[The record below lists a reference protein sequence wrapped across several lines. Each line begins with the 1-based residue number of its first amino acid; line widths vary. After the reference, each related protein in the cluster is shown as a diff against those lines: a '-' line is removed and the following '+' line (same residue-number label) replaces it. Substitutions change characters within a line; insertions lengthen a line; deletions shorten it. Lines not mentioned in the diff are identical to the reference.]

1 MSETQDKNQKK
12 IFDKNENTNTKDKKA
27 NTFNFSYKSCNLKNK
42 RASNKLKKNNKK
54 LKINSI
60 SDIEYFYND
69 SQGRTSNTINKMRLK
84 KQNLINLSSNN
95 QNSTDFL
102 STKYNRHS
110 RQTKTQNSL
119 GKRTFNEFWQSVK
132 DHENEKKIKINNLKS
147 QIINSQ
153 IQKESYTPKIS
164 KRSISLI
171 NLKKRAPLYLKNPL
185 NEEKNMDD
193 YFKIFYNKN
202 LDSSVNYKT
211 KSYDENRVKEKFDK
225 FYEDN
230 ITWKKKINNHNE
242 LVYEKNERN
251 QKKYSFKPILN
262 KNSLD
267 MVKKQGRINSHNSM
281 PYNYLNNFEIEKE
294 IIDQLNVKL
303 RPILREHY
311 DSLTNKTAYINK
323 RSICLIKNKTNKNK
337 EKKLNKNKSYQNL
350 PNENIL
356 KESKKNTNII
366 IDEKNKKESEKVS
379 KEKFKTTNK
388 LNYENYLLQKFKEI
402 DNTNKNDKKYLYKLN
417 IRQGTPANFEII
429 NKIIP
434 KRKYGFIIEDL
445 L

>member
-1 MSETQDKNQKK
+1 MSEIQAKNLKK
-12 IFDKNENTNTKDKKA
+12 NFDKNENTNIKKQKDS
-27 NTFNFSYKSCNLKNK
+27 TFNFSYKSGNLKNK

-60 SDIEYFYND
+60 SEIEYFYND
-69 SQGRTSNTINKMRLK
+69 SQEKTTNTINKMRLK

-119 GKRTFNEFWQSVK
+119 GKRTFNDFWQSVK
-132 DHENEKKIKINNLKS
+132 DHENKKKIKINNLKS

-153 IQKESYTPKIS
+153 ILKESYTPKIS
-164 KRSISLI
+164 KRSISLV
-171 NLKKRAPLYLKNPL
+171 NLKKRAPLYLKKPL
-185 NEEKNMDD
+185 NEEKNMDAD
-193 YFKIFYNKN
+193 FKIFYNKN
-202 LDSSVNYKT
+202 LDSTVEGKT
-211 KSYDENRVKEKFDK
+211 KSCDENKVKEKYDK

-230 ITWKKKINNHNE
+230 IIWKKKINNHNE
-242 LVYEKNERN
+242 LLYEKNERN
-251 QKKYSFKPILN
+251 KKKYSFKPSLN
-262 KNSLD
+262 KNS
-267 MVKKQGRINSHNSM
+267 MNIVKKQERINSHNSM

-303 RPILREHY
+303 RPVLREYY
-311 DSLTNKTAYINK
+311 DIFNSKVPYINK
-323 RSICLIKNKTNKNK
+323 RSICLIKNKANKNK
-337 EKKLNKNKSYQNL
+337 EKVLNKNKSYQIL

-356 KESKKNTNII
+356 KENKKNTNII
-366 IDEKNKKESEKVS
+366 ADENNKNESKKVS
-379 KEKFKTTNK
+379 KEKFKMMGG

-402 DNTNKNDKKYLYKLN
+402 DHTNKSDKKYLYKLN
-417 IRQGTPANFEII
+417 VRQGTPANFEII

-434 KRKYGFIIEDL
+434 KRKYGFIFEDL

>member
-1 MSETQDKNQKK
+1 MSEIQAKNLKK
-12 IFDKNENTNTKDKKA
+12 NFDKNENTNIKNKKDS
-27 NTFNFSYKSCNLKNK
+27 TFNFSYKSDNLKNK

-60 SDIEYFYND
+60 SEIEYLYND
-69 SQGRTSNTINKMRLK
+69 SQEKTTNTINKMRLK

-110 RQTKTQNSL
+110 RQTKAQNSF
-119 GKRTFNEFWQSVK
+119 GKRTFNDFWQSVQE
-132 DHENEKKIKINNLKS
+132 HENKKKIKINNLKS

-153 IQKESYTPKIS
+153 ILKESYTPKIS
-164 KRSISLI
+164 KRSISLV
-171 NLKKRAPLYLKNPL
+171 NLKNRAPLYLKKPL
-185 NEEKNMDD
+185 NEEKNMDAD
-193 YFKIFYNKN
+193 FKIFYNKN
-202 LDSSVNYKT
+202 LDSTVKDKT
-211 KSYDENRVKEKFDK
+211 KSCDEIKVKDKFDK

-230 ITWKKKINNHNE
+230 ITWKKKITNHNE
-242 LVYEKNERN
+242 LLHEKNEKN

-262 KNSLD
+262 KNS
-267 MVKKQGRINSHNSM
+267 MIIVKKQERINSHDSM

-303 RPILREHY
+303 RPVLKEYY
-311 DSLTNKTAYINK
+311 DIFNNKEPYINK
-323 RSICLIKNKTNKNK
+323 RSICLIKNKANKNK
-337 EKKLNKNKSYQNL
+337 EKILKKTKSYQIL

-356 KESKKNTNII
+356 KENKKNTNII
-366 IDEKNKKESEKVS
+366 TDENNKNESKKVS
-379 KEKFKTTNK
+379 KEKFKIINK

-402 DNTNKNDKKYLYKLN
+402 DYTNKSDKKYLYKLN
-417 IRQGTPANFEII
+417 VRQGTPANFEII
-429 NKIIP
+429 NKIIA
-434 KRKYGFIIEDL
+434 KRKYGFIFEDL